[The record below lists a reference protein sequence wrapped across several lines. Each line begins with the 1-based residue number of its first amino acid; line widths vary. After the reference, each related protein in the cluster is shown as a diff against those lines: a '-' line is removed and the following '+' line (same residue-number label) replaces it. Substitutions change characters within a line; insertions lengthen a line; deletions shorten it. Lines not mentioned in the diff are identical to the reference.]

1 MSKYFKLI
9 LQTSGHRKVMF
20 MGGEFTGTYM
30 YVKPQEK
37 MSHDYLRGY
46 GSVHDSK
53 RLGARMEI
61 CENDA
66 IMIIKLNVRR
76 LDIRNIFFSFF
87 PRACLPAENPMP
99 DCVYT
104 GQSPDVHG
112 QQTVFIL
119 ASLQICKLH
128 LCTGVGGEKAGG
140 GVAVGVLCEQVTQR
154 WFRAVNVGGGGSGEM
169 EETACERSHGCRRQ
183 VGRPPRNPSVAGSRT
198 QEDGGG
204 LSFVARQQS
213 QQCCCFSAP
222 PAP

>member
-1 MSKYFKLI
+1 MFSAVSWVPPLSEPKMLQINIIRELLHKKTCCVLYF
-9 LQTSGHRKVMF
+9 
-20 MGGEFTGTYM
+20 
-30 YVKPQEK
+30 
-37 MSHDYLRGY
+37 
-46 GSVHDSK
+46 
-53 RLGARMEI
+53 
-61 CENDA
+61 
-66 IMIIKLNVRR
+66 
-76 LDIRNIFFSFF
+76 FF
-87 PRACLPAENPMP
+87 PRAFLTAENPVP

-119 ASLQICKLH
+119 ASLQICKIH
-128 LCTGVGGEKAGG
+128 LCTGVGREKAGG